1 MNRATTAGIAVGP
14 SGPRGAKLPPIF
26 KVSLVDGTSFS
37 VVRRDIMDSALGRGA
52 KK

>member
-1 MNRATTAGIAVGP
+1 MNSAKPASAACP
-14 SGPRGAKLPPIF
+14 SSGTRGAKLPPIF